1 MNKKGFSLIEI
12 IIYLGII
19 SIIAITFFRIL
30 GVSTRIQVS
39 QVAANEVANQTNFVM
54 QTIQRLV
61 RESSAVMVSSANP
74 CTSTSDNVNDDGA
87 LLGTDQ
93 TCLKLRM
100 KDSKDN
106 PDTVGARDPIFI
118 WKDSASGVIKMQE
131 GLDTEV
137 KVSDLTTGK
146 VLDVDNALVFR
157 KYTNYPGHD
166 TIEISLTLN
175 YNSENQQAQVQRVAK
190 TAISRVSAA
199 TFDSSLL
206 PSGTFGSD
214 IGNLTQRWANAFI
227 GNLDVSGTITQTGN
241 FDNQNNR
248 GLMVVGVRPTP
259 ETNCTAVC
267 TNQSLTCFKGYNF
280 TPITPLPP
288 QIGMV
293 ATTCSTNLTDGGLC
307 FCY

>member
-39 QVAANEVANQTNFVM
+39 QVAANEVANQINFVM

-61 RESSAVMVSSANP
+61 RESSAVIV
-74 CTSTSDNVNDDGA
+74 SDNNGVISPDRCIDASDASNDESL
-87 LLGTDQ
+87 LLGADQ
-93 TCLKLRM
+93 PCLKLRM
-100 KDSKDN
+100 KDS
-106 PDTVGARDPIFI
+106 ARDPLFI
-118 WKDSASGVIKMQE
+118 WKDEETGSIKIKEGTNQE
-131 GLDTEV
+131 
-137 KVSDLTTGK
+137 SDLTTGK
-146 VLDVDNALVFR
+146 VLDSNNKLVFR

-166 TIEISLTLN
+166 TIEITLTLN

-206 PSGTFGSD
+206 SGDDGFGGTFN
-214 IGNLTQRWANAFI
+214 IGQDAKRWANAFI
-227 GNLDVSGTITQTGN
+227 TNLDVSGTITQPEN
-241 FDNQNNR
+241 FDNINTR
-248 GLMVVGVRPTP
+248 GFMVIGAKATP
-259 ETNCTAVC
+259 LVSCNTICG
-267 TNQSLTCFKGYNF
+267 NQSLTCFAGYNF
-280 TPITPLPP
+280 TPITLLPP